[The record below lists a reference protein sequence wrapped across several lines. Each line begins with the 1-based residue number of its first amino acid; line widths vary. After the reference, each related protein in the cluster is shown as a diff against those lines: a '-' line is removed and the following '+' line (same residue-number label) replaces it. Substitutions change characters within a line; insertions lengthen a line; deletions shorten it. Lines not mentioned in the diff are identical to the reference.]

1 MIQQTEAID
10 LQDIIEK
17 CDSYVQNENN
27 IADPD
32 TLFPQ
37 LSHSQFPNARII
49 IRSFFDNNERFIC
62 YGTTTMGTCYHTLY
76 RKPQNNK
83 IYNLYIRFDDNIMN
97 NIDETNIYG
106 CELTQETLRIIFS
119 EFTIDREGNDF
130 IYYDDMPIYSN

>member
-10 LQDIIEK
+10 LQDVIEK

-32 TLFPQ
+32 ALFPQ

-49 IRSFFDNNERFIC
+49 IRNFFNNNERFIC

-76 RKPQNNK
+76 RKTQNNK
-83 IYNLYIRFDDNIMN
+83 IYNLYIRFDDDNMN
-97 NIDETNIYG
+97 SIDETNIYG
-106 CELTQETLRIIFS
+106 NELSQETLRIIFS
-119 EFTIDREGNDF
+119 EFTIDSEGNDF
-130 IYYDDMPIYSN
+130 IYYDDMPIYSD